1 MRHATRI
8 TPDTTRTMDDAR
20 EQRRLW
26 LLEFAEV
33 HRFAVLLAAL
43 LLMFFYGPFVQLF
56 ATRLQPN
63 VARIGIG
70 VVFSLLLLAAVFG
83 VSRNR
88 MTLRRS
94 LWQAIPAIIAEIID
108 VSLFRTET
116 HVISHV
122 LGAAFLIY
130 VIVVLFKFIF
140 TRTRVTEDT
149 IFASL
154 CIYLLLGVLWA
165 LGYSLI
171 GMYDRD
177 AFYYSMT
184 DQMPSDAMRFGAVP
198 AGLEFYYS
206 IVTMTTLG
214 YGDIVPVSSTAR
226 AMATLQAVVGQ
237 LYLAVLVARLVGLH
251 VAESAHERN
260 SAAD

>member
-1 MRHATRI
+1 
-8 TPDTTRTMDDAR
+8 MDQVKA
-20 EQRRLW
+20 QPLKKF
-26 LLEFAEV
+26 LTFAEA

-43 LLMFFYGPFVQLF
+43 MLMFFYGPIVQLF
-56 ATRLQPN
+56 ATRLQPM

-70 VVFSLLLLAAVFG
+70 ISFSALLLAAVFG
-83 VSRNR
+83 VARE
-88 MTLRRS
+88 RRVFHRAMW
-94 LWQAIPAIIAEIID
+94 LAIPAVLAELLD
-108 VSLFRTET
+108 VSLFTTQT
-116 HVISHV
+116 HILSH
-122 LGAAFLIY
+122 LTGGLFLVY

-140 TRTRVTEDT
+140 CSESVTEDT

-154 CIYLLLGVLWA
+154 CIYLLMAVLWA

-171 GMYDRD
+171 GMLDRD
-177 AFYYSMT
+177 AFFYSMSQQ
-184 DQMPSDAMRFGAVP
+184 QMQSNPMRFGAVP

-214 YGDIVPVSSTAR
+214 YGDIVPLSSAAR

-251 VAESAHERN
+251 VAESAHRRK
-260 SAAD
+260 DV